1 MDRPRSSK
9 YDNPITLNVAV
20 MFLFYIL
27 SISLC
32 LSSIST
38 CICVIFNPVG
48 FFRTIANYILY
59 ALGLSIFLTFLF
71 VGRLGYDFDDLTS
84 HESTSSE
91 STEILNVIED
101 KGSAS
106 QEAVDTAPIQERHHE
121 MLGPQEMSD
130 VLPIHEEQREGSA
143 PQEVVQRT
151 RVPSPP
157 TPSHTV
163 IKTPLSTP
171 GASNNSLPKLPTETA
186 NTTDGNPHFRE
197 ESFASPEDASY
208 VAEQMENLPKTHAET
223 IGQQNAT
230 ANVITARESKKI
242 EKWIDQ
248 TDVANN
254 HAAKAL
260 HGMQNGDDTNHQDL
274 NEDTSE
280 ITVKRRS
287 NNTPLSEPQSV
298 GQDSDFQKA
307 LRGFM
312 TKGQKRNIRQ
322 EGSTVSM
329 PSVGL
334 SRESEFQGVVRRMF
348 MLEKGERKGK
358 ALSV

>member
-1 MDRPRSSK
+1 
-9 YDNPITLNVAV
+9 

-32 LSSIST
+32 LSSVST

-84 HESTSSE
+84 RESTSSE
-91 STEILNVIED
+91 SIGILNVVDE

-106 QEAVDTAPIQERHHE
+106 QEAVDTAPIQEKHHE
-121 MLGPQEMSD
+121 MLEAQEMSD
-130 VLPIHEEQREGSA
+130 VVPIHEGQREGSV

-151 RVPSPP
+151 QVQSAPAS
-157 TPSHTV
+157 SYTV
-163 IKTPLSTP
+163 IETPPSTP
-171 GASNNSLPKLPTETA
+171 AANDSSLPKLPTETA
-186 NTTDGNPHFRE
+186 DSTDGNPHFCE
-197 ESFASPEDASY
+197 GFASPKDASH
-208 VAEQMENLPKTHAET
+208 VAEQMANLPKTHAET
-223 IGQQNAT
+223 VGQQKAT
-230 ANVITARESKKI
+230 ANVITPRESKKI

-248 TDVANN
+248 TDIANN
-254 HAAKAL
+254 HPAKAF

-280 ITVKRRS
+280 IAVKRRS
-287 NNTPLSEPQSV
+287 NDRPRSEPQSV

-312 TKGQKRNIRQ
+312 TKGRKRSIRQ
-322 EGSTVSM
+322 GGSTVSM
-329 PSVGL
+329 PSVDLGG
-334 SRESEFQGVVRRMF
+334 ESEFQGVVRRMF
-348 MLEKGERKGK
+348 MLEKGERRGK

>member
-1 MDRPRSSK
+1 MNLNSHHAMATDRNQALVNSHNFIPIMDRPRSSK
-9 YDNPITLNVAV
+9 YDNPITLKVAV

-32 LSSIST
+32 LSSVST

-48 FFRTIANYILY
+48 FFRTIANYILH

-84 HESTSSE
+84 RESTSSE
-91 STEILNVIED
+91 STEILNVVDE
-101 KGSAS
+101 KGLAS
-106 QEAVDTAPIQERHHE
+106 QEAVDTAPIQEKHHE
-121 MLGPQEMSD
+121 KL
-130 VLPIHEEQREGSA
+130 
-143 PQEVVQRT
+143 
-151 RVPSPP
+151 
-157 TPSHTV
+157 TPSHTM
-163 IKTPLSTP
+163 IETPPSTP
-171 GASNNSLPKLPTETA
+171 AASDNSLPRLRIETA

-223 IGQQNAT
+223 VGQQSAT
-230 ANVITARESKKI
+230 ANVITARKSKKI

-248 TDVANN
+248 TDMANN
-254 HAAKAL
+254 HVAKAF
-260 HGMQNGDDTNHQDL
+260 HGMHNRDDTNHQDL
-274 NEDTSE
+274 NADTSE
-280 ITVKRRS
+280 ITVKRPS
-287 NNTPLSEPQSV
+287 NDRPLSETQSV

-312 TKGQKRNIRQ
+312 TKGQKRSIRQ
-322 EGSTVSM
+322 EGSTVSI

-334 SRESEFQGVVRRMF
+334 SGESEFQGVVRKMF
-348 MLEKGERKGK
+348 MLEKGKRKGK